1 MSPEIILYCVPVY
14 VAVGFCMAAITRRI
28 LSRSGRGCDADAD
41 FASYLATLLWPIH
54 LVVVLLFLRPEAPW
68 NGSRSS
74 RFLPLA
80 VGVLA
85 CSIGLLVFVGIFTKD
100 RSIASGPAVHTEQ
113 GAASF
118 SMAGKADIAPPTES
132 HFVSDSL
139 LSPSQPARRNVWA
152 VVIGISKYKH
162 SQSYEFPDLL
172 YADSDAE
179 AISETLREL
188 GWPESNVRLLTN
200 QQATRSNVLGVLEN
214 WLQRASPNDLILLY
228 WAGHAWSD
236 SGNPDDA
243 FFACANSNPSVPSS
257 GLGMNLVVQT
267 LMQRNARNVVVIA
280 DACHSDKLIPAA
292 DPSPLEQLRGIS
304 VVPRNIFIPAGW
316 VFITSSREYGLAH
329 ENPRWRHGA
338 LTYLLLQGLRRKEA
352 DGYPNP
358 VTRDGKITLGE
369 LRHYVTDQ
377 MPAETR
383 TVLGKPLTPLFLAT
397 DDRIWNLCL
406 QEPLLESKQ

>member
-14 VAVGFCMAAITRRI
+14 VAVGFCMAAMTRRM

-54 LVVVLLFLRPEAPW
+54 LLVVLLFLRPEAPG
-68 NGSRSS
+68 NGSHSS
-74 RFLPLA
+74 RLLPLA

-85 CSIGLLVFVGIFTKD
+85 CSIGILVFVGIFTKE
-100 RSIASGPAVHTEQ
+100 RSIASAPAVDAEE
-113 GAASF
+113 GAASL
-118 SMAGKADIAPPTES
+118 SMTGKPDIAPPTES
-132 HFVSDSL
+132 YFAADSL
-139 LSPSQPARRNVWA
+139 LSPSQPSRRNLWA
-152 VVIGISKYKH
+152 VVIGISKYR
-162 SQSYEFPDLL
+162 QSHEFPDLH

-179 AISETLREL
+179 AISATLREL

-200 QQATRSNVLGVLEN
+200 QQATRANVLGVLEN
-214 WLQRASPNDLILLY
+214 WLQRAAPDDLILFY

-243 FFACANSNPSVPSS
+243 FFACADSNPSVPSS
-257 GLGMNLVVQT
+257 GLGMNLVVQE
-267 LMQRNARNVVVIA
+267 LMHRDARNVVVIA
-280 DACHSDKLIPAA
+280 DACHSDNLIPAP
-292 DPSPLEQLRGIS
+292 DPSPLGQLRGIS

-316 VFITSSREYGLAH
+316 VFITSSREYSLAH
-329 ENPRWRHGA
+329 ENARWRHGA

-358 VTRDGKITLGE
+358 VTRDGRVTLGE

-377 MPAETR
+377 MPVETR
-383 TVLGKPLTPLFLAT
+383 TILGRPLTPLFLAT

-406 QEPLLESKQ
+406 QEPLPENK

>member
-1 MSPEIILYCVPVY
+1 MSQEIILYCVPVY
-14 VAVGFCMAAITRRI
+14 AAMGFCMAAMTRRI
-28 LSRSGRGCDADAD
+28 LSRSGRGCDADVD

-54 LVVVLLFLRPEAPW
+54 LVVLLWFLRPEAPR

-74 RFLPLA
+74 RLLPLA

-85 CSIGLLVFVGIFTKD
+85 CSIGLPISIGILTKD
-100 RSIASGPAVHTEQ
+100 RSIASRPAVDAEQ

-118 SMAGKADIAPPTES
+118 SMAERPDIAPPTES
-132 HFVSDSL
+132 HFASNSL
-139 LSPSQPARRNVWA
+139 LSQSQPVRRNVWA
-152 VVIGISKYKH
+152 VVIGISKYR
-162 SQSYEFPDLL
+162 QSHEFQDLL

-179 AISETLREL
+179 AISATLREL

-200 QQATRSNVLGVLEN
+200 QQATRANVLGALEN
-214 WLQRASPNDLILLY
+214 WLQRAAPDDLILLY
-228 WAGHAWSD
+228 WAGHAWPD
-236 SGNPDDA
+236 SGNPDNA
-243 FFACANSNPSVPSS
+243 LFACADSNPSVPSS
-257 GLGMNLVVQT
+257 GLGMNLVIQE

-304 VVPRNIFIPAGW
+304 VVPRNIFIPSGW

-329 ENPRWRHGA
+329 ENARWRHGA

-358 VTRDGKITLGE
+358 ATKDGRVTLGE

-377 MPAETR
+377 MPVETR

-406 QEPLLESKQ
+406 QEPLLENK